1 MKKKMTFRK
10 RSFAI
15 ILSLM
20 MAVSALSGCTFG
32 NNAPTVAED
41 DDSIEVP
48 EVKGKEE
55 SVGAFTVL
63 VPKGMS
69 ADEQGSESC
78 IKLVDD
84 EDEDKYILIQVA
96 EKDEAKD
103 YVKTLMEEDD
113 NYSEESFTI
122 ADVKWTGASYKK
134 SVVLYGKIDKKTI
147 FVTYEG
153 YKPTDDIP
161 VAVLA
166 SLQVDED
173 AESVGIN
180 GASKGGT
187 FVYGEGLFT
196 VEYSGFYR
204 LAENSE
210 LGDLIATDGSQTVYV
225 TAFDDMDDAM
235 YAYSKLEDF
244 DYDEE
249 EIEIGD
255 HTGYFCTYEDF
266 FGDTAAE
273 FFLPFDYEYV
283 NGSYKMVC
291 IYIHTTADD
300 YDTAVNDEF
309 MALINSIEIDES
321 CKTSTSLGGSSSGSG
336 SSGGGNSNNSNV
348 TDAEE
353 YWERGWYGWWIVYDA
368 CSDYSDNIGYA
379 YDCLATFDV
388 DGDEVHWQLVDAD
401 GDQDVDLY
409 MELLSDST
417 VSGWLLADHGDILG
431 YDIDYAEFMIDPES
445 DSQLLDDYISFSVNL
460 YDDNGDY
467 VITMKG
473 FLRPWGADWEE
484 FYDVDVND
492 LPEICVNFTTNYA
505 DMFAFNYD
513 DWYVGMMNKPFPG
526 LWASQE

>member
-1 MKKKMTFRK
+1 MKKKMTIRK
-10 RSFAI
+10 KSLAI

-20 MAVSALSGCTFG
+20 MAVCALSGCTLG
-32 NNAPTVAED
+32 NEPAVVED
-41 DDSIEVP
+41 GDSLEIP

-55 SVGAFTVL
+55 TVGAFTLL

-84 EDEDKYILIQVA
+84 EDEDKYLLIQVA
-96 EKDEAKD
+96 EKDEAKE
-103 YVKTLMEEDD
+103 YVKTLMEEDE
-113 NYSEESFTI
+113 NYSDESFTI

-134 SVVLYGKIDKKTI
+134 AFVLYGKIDKKVI
-147 FVTYEG
+147 FVTSEG

-173 AESVGIN
+173 AESVGIQ

-187 FVYGEGLFT
+187 FTYGDGLYT

-225 TAFDDMDDAM
+225 TAFDNTRDAIQ
-235 YAYSKLEDF
+235 ASDEIEEF
-244 DYDEE
+244 DYKEE
-249 EIEIGD
+249 D
-255 HTGYFCTYEDF
+255 MTVAGYDGVLYTYEDF

-273 FFLPFDYEYV
+273 FFLPMEYEHV

-300 YDTAVNDEF
+300 YETAVNDEF
-309 MALINSIEIDES
+309 MALINSLEIDDTYMTDVEI
-321 CKTSTSLGGSSSGSG
+321 GGSSSGG
-336 SSGGGNSNNSNV
+336 PSGGNTTAAS
-348 TDAEE
+348 DAEE

-401 GDQDVDLY
+401 GDQDIDLY
-409 MELLSDST
+409 MDLLSDST

-445 DSQLLDDYISFSVNL
+445 DSQLLDDYISFTVKI

-473 FLRPWGADWEE
+473 FLRPWGADWDE
-484 FYDVDVND
+484 FYELDVDD